1 MHIWYIFCIF
11 ADDYRKD
18 SNMRKKD
25 SQNSMFEMCP
35 VRNVIARFG
44 NKWGFLVL
52 LVIHEHGTIRF
63 NELGRAI
70 PDLSTRMLSATLRT
84 LEADDLVQR
93 KVYPEIPPKVEYSL
107 TPIGEELV
115 PIIEELTA
123 WANKNLPT
131 IIKHRSKFEK
141 QNA

>member
-1 MHIWYIFCIF
+1 
-11 ADDYRKD
+11 
-18 SNMRKKD
+18 
-25 SQNSMFEMCP
+25 MFEMCP

-52 LVIHEHGTIRF
+52 LTIHEHGTIRF

-93 KVYPEIPPKVEYSL
+93 KVYPEIPPRVEYSL
-107 TPIGEELV
+107 TSIGEELV
-115 PIIEELTA
+115 PIVQELTE
-123 WANKNLPT
+123 WAARNLPT
-131 IIKHRSKFEK
+131 IIAHRKKFEK
-141 QNA
+141 QNG

>member
-1 MHIWYIFCIF
+1 
-11 ADDYRKD
+11 
-18 SNMRKKD
+18 
-25 SQNSMFEMCP
+25 MFEMCP

-52 LVIHEHGTIRF
+52 LNIHEHGTIRF
-63 NELGRAI
+63 NELSRAI
-70 PDLSTRMLSATLRT
+70 PDLSTRVLSSTLRT

-115 PIIEELTA
+115 PIINELTD
-123 WANKNLPT
+123 WATRNLPT
-131 IIKHRSKFEK
+131 IVKHREK
-141 QNA
+141 CEK